1 MLDFQKAV
9 ATIKEYGAVDFDC
22 ESDDGIVWF
31 RGINCYYVIGN
42 IKDGKLILTVW
53 EDDDCDEV
61 IENFEIHSL
70 DELNTC
76 LDKYALI
83 SDKKAKENQAQELID
98 TAMIDIYV
106 QTIKEKLAQKQISL
120 DFEKQS
126 PAERLVINHIENKLA
141 EMIDFL
147 R

>member
-1 MLDFQKAV
+1 M
-9 ATIKEYGAVDFDC
+9 
-22 ESDDGIVWF
+22 
-31 RGINCYYVIGN
+31 
-42 IKDGKLILTVW
+42 
-53 EDDDCDEV
+53 
-61 IENFEIHSL
+61 IENFEIQSL

-83 SDKKAKENQAQELID
+83 SDKKVKENQAQELID